1 MNGAIFTWTDVNN
14 VLEVVKIL
22 IPSTA
27 INVSAGREITPT
39 FLQGMDKNWWAYQRQ
54 PWQFALID
62 KKSPANEYFLFP
74 SAYLAFQITD
84 GRDPD
89 YASCQKLN

>member
-39 FLQGMDKNWWAYQRQ
+39 FLQGMDKNW
-54 PWQFALID
+54 
-62 KKSPANEYFLFP
+62 
-74 SAYLAFQITD
+74 
-84 GRDPD
+84 
-89 YASCQKLN
+89 